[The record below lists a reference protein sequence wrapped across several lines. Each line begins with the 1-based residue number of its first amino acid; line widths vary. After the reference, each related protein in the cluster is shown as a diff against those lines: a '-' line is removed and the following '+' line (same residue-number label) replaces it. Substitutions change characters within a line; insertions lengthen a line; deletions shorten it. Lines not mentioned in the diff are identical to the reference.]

1 MYLPHVY
8 VSFWHSLKRP
18 VLIFSGKIYLY
29 VRFSVRDL
37 SLFFRMWNP
46 TLVGFARR
54 SEVDLKSKHFA
65 DIYRQKYFAEWKS
78 WEPADK
84 SCKNRRFSACRGTGA
99 ICIHSYS
106 IKNADY
112 ADAPTARSSSLSLA
126 HARDLLSQPLWSCC
140 TLNEYSQPMIKCNA
154 KAAATA
160 GRDWKERQRRVA
172 QPKAAS
178 A

>member
-84 SCKNRRFSACRGTGA
+84 SCKNRRFSARRGTGA

-112 ADAPTARSSSLSLA
+112 ADAAFARLSAVLMAWVASRLSPFGCATRRCHSLTLVT
-126 HARDLLSQPLWSCC
+126 CC
-140 TLNEYSQPMIKCNA
+140 RSRF
-154 KAAATA
+154 
-160 GRDWKERQRRVA
+160 GVA
-172 QPKAAS
+172 FNHWLKIFI
-178 A
+178 